1 MTLASLPSEVVEHIA
16 FYYVCPRILGPP
28 VPLTA
33 LLLSCKAVYA
43 KLSTARH
50 LYARV
55 FKLKFSSSAIR
66 RRGFEPKA
74 GEWAWQLRWWTEV
87 LRGIRRRRTRP
98 GAQAY
103 HDDPR
108 TKDPGVQETMYALW
122 IMCLED
128 DGCNRVQMQ
137 LTGAYEWVQGWIRN
151 EMYTTVDKG
160 WPIANAVNSC
170 AMWVFWYLT
179 TKGSSITILCYLI

>member
-1 MTLASLPSEVVEHIA
+1 MTLESLPTEVIEHIA
-16 FYYVCPRILGPP
+16 FYHVCPQILGLP

-33 LLLSCKAVYA
+33 LLLSCKAVYT
-43 KLSTARH
+43 KLSGARH

-55 FKLKFSSSAIR
+55 FQYKFSSSAIR

-87 LRGIRRRRTRP
+87 LGGIRRRRMRL
-98 GAQAY
+98 GAQVY
-103 HDDPR
+103 RDDPR
-108 TKDPGVQETMYALW
+108 TKDPDVQETMYVLW

-128 DGCNRVQMQ
+128 DGRNRVQMQ
-137 LTGAYEWVQGWIRN
+137 LAGAYEWVQGWIRN
-151 EMYTTVDKG
+151 EMYKAVDKG
-160 WPIANAVNSC
+160 WPLANASNSC

-179 TKGSSITILCYLI
+179 TKS